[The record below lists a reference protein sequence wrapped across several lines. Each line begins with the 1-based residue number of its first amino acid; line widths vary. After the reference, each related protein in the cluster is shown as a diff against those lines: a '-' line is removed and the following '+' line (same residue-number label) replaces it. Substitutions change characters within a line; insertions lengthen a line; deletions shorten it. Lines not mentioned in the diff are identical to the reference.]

1 MAASQAIA
9 FLNTIGA
16 KKPNVY
22 FRAGRKPKLTWVL
35 KGKTFGVELDV
46 DDAETGANAILQ
58 IRDIIQ
64 RTSEDSMAAKTMQA
78 MVGHDYNL
86 GGIRLKYVR
95 EQATLKRQSLSHMT
109 AIDTMVLKDLEE
121 SQTANLEDHLST
133 EDIIKIARVCNAD
146 PNWLAGR
153 EIVET
158 PAPIHGEPPEDG
170 ADEIVD
176 VPAALPAAL
185 PAAPIRTIVDDDR
198 AVIGA
203 RIKQARADMGGLSQA
218 ALGEI
223 FEVSGV
229 TISLMERGNP
239 TRLWA
244 ELPKIAEVL
253 HVTEIWLRT
262 GSETGKITEPSP
274 DSPAPESPPI
284 VEGGGVDHVGIG
296 ERILLARNAKGMTQV
311 DLADMCGVSPIMVSN
326 AENGRTT
333 VLAIMIDEIAD
344 YLDCTEAWLDTGEGD
359 PPYGVTMPGTNSAV
373 KPSILLKG
381 GQTRVTET
389 LPAPVQRPYRAPA
402 PVAAAKPLVATERPA
417 APVETLRALQ
427 AHIDKRL
434 DVMASMALLRHEE
447 LRAAV
452 ELQTRWSK
460 AVYRML
466 KRPAEAEALKPKTKK
481 EKNPNRVE
489 AGKRMWETL
498 KGQTAAPPEAEV
510 DESLPVAAE

>member
-121 SQTANLEDHLST
+121 SQTPNLEDHLNT
-133 EDIIKIARVCNAD
+133 EDIIKIAKACNAD

-176 VPAALPAAL
+176 VPAA
-185 PAAPIRTIVDDDR
+185 APPILTIVDDDR

-223 FEVSGV
+223 FDVSGV

-239 TRLWA
+239 SRLWA

-262 GSETGKITEPSP
+262 GSETGKIAEPTP
-274 DSPAPESPPI
+274 DSPAPEPSPI
-284 VEGGGVDHVGIG
+284 VEGGGVDHIGIG
-296 ERILLARNAKGMTQV
+296 ERIRLARNAKGMTQV

-373 KPSILLKG
+373 KPSILLKS

-402 PVAAAKPLVATERPA
+402 PVAVAKPPVATERSV
-417 APVETLRALQ
+417 APVDTLRALQ

-434 DVMASMALLRHEE
+434 DAMASMALLRHEE

-466 KRPAEAEALKPKTKK
+466 KGPAEAEARKPKTKK

-498 KGQTAAPPEAEV
+498 KGQTAAPEAEA
-510 DESLPVAAE
+510 DAESLPVAAE